1 MPNVTLD
8 AQQRQKVNLILSG
21 AMGQMMDGQLGGK
34 LIKRRD
40 RGRMNRWAIEWQVQL
55 MNVGEAGW
63 KDDTKETKNME
74 GR

>member
-1 MPNVTLD
+1 
-8 AQQRQKVNLILSG
+8 
-21 AMGQMMDGQLGGK
+21 MGQMMDGQLGGK

-55 MNVGEAGW
+55 LNVGEAGW